1 MQELDPCRKI
11 ILLKPEGT
19 QHVGKPRLRWF
30 ESVEE
35 DLKNMGVRNWR
46 RKSQDQEQ
54 WKAILVQAKVDRG
67 L

>member
-1 MQELDPCRKI
+1 M
-11 ILLKPEGT
+11 
-19 QHVGKPRLRWF
+19 WF

-46 RKSQDQEQ
+46 REYQDQEQ
-54 WKAILVQAKVDRG
+54 RRITLEEAKVHQG